1 MADAMLTVAIDDHLK
16 AAFEDAAHEADCPP
30 EEFLRRL
37 IREGLDRRADARE
50 HDRWF
55 RDEVHRALA
64 EADDP
69 ATARIDNDDVD
80 AAWRQRRSAL
90 LHRSDRQG

>member
-1 MADAMLTVAIDDHLK
+1 VRKRFPIS
-16 AAFEDAAHEADCPP
+16 EAS
-30 EEFLRRL
+30 LRRL
-37 IREGLDRRADARE
+37 IREALDRRADARE

-55 RDEVHRALA
+55 RDEVQRALA

-69 ATARIDNDDVD
+69 ATVRIDNDDIE

-90 LHRSDRQG
+90 LQRSAQRRPPAGA